1 MNCRRARAYMEA
13 HLMNDLHPKLADQL
27 ERHLE
32 TCPSCRAEYEE
43 WRRLVEALR
52 RIFALRRQLA

>member
-13 HLMNDLHPKLADQL
+13 HLMNDLHPTLAEQL
-27 ERHLE
+27 ERHIE

-43 WRRLVEALR
+43 LRRLIESLR
-52 RIFALRRQLA
+52 RMFAIKRQLA